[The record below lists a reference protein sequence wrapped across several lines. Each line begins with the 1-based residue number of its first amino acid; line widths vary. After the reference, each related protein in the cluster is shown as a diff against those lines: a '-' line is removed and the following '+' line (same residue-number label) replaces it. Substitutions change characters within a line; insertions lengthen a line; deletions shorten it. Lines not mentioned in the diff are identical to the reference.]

1 MMSQEN
7 RKGLDETV
15 LKEQSAQ
22 EKQEAEH
29 ATWENANTTWS
40 GTGDT
45 WEDIKPKALVFFCEG
60 YESPFSKLN
69 SCLIVSFMIC
79 SAFSLSEVSASKSQD
94 TSNSGSLWSPS
105 LNFM

>member
-45 WEDIKPKALVFFCEG
+45 WEDIKPKRQ
-60 YESPFSKLN
+60 
-69 SCLIVSFMIC
+69 
-79 SAFSLSEVSASKSQD
+79 FSLR
-94 TSNSGSLWSPS
+94 GI
-105 LNFM
+105 LNPIF

>member
-45 WEDIKPKALVFFCEG
+45 WEDIKPKR
-60 YESPFSKLN
+60 
-69 SCLIVSFMIC
+69 
-79 SAFSLSEVSASKSQD
+79 
-94 TSNSGSLWSPS
+94 
-105 LNFM
+105 